1 MDYFYLDAVSWEYS
15 QALYHAAAHLGREAL
30 FILRPA
36 TPYIC
41 IGYHQDAQQEID
53 LDFAHE
59 NHIPVFRREVGGGA
73 VYLDGQQ
80 LFFQLILRRDRPDVP
95 ANIAEFYKKFL
106 QPIIDT
112 FRQFGVP
119 AEYKPVNDIVTNGRK
134 ISGTGA
140 AQIEDMLILVGNFIQ
155 DFDYETMSKCL
166 RVPDEKFRDK
176 VHKTMYEN
184 LTTFLRET
192 GAIPSNAGL
201 AAELARRY
209 EPLLGELIPRQLDQ
223 ELTQKADELLA
234 EMNTPEW
241 LMANDRRRPD
251 AKQVKIAE
259 GVYVIQKMLKTPGGL
274 IRVTAVNQNGKLSDV
289 HISGDF
295 FFFPAGNLVDLE
307 KSLEGIEAENTTIEQ
322 TVIGFYQTYQV
333 ESPGVVPADFAAVL
347 TL

>member
-1 MDYFYLDAVSWEYS
+1 MDYFFLDAVSWEYS

-30 FILRPA
+30 FVLRPA
-36 TPYIC
+36 TPYVC

-53 LDFAHE
+53 LEFTLQ

-80 LFFQLILRRDRPDVP
+80 LFFQLILRRDRPGVP
-95 ANIAEFYKKFL
+95 ANIAEFYQKFL
-106 QPIIDT
+106 QPVIDT

-119 AEYKPVNDIVTNGRK
+119 AEYKPVNDIITNGRK

-140 AQIEDMLILVGNFIQ
+140 AQVEDMLILVGNFIQ
-155 DFDYETMSKCL
+155 DFNYEMMTKCL

-184 LTTFLRET
+184 LTTFIRET
-192 GAIPSNAGL
+192 GSIPLNTDL

-209 EPLLGELIPRQLDQ
+209 TPLLGEMIQKPLDQ

-251 AKQVKIAE
+251 STQVKIAE
-259 GVYVIQKMLKTPGGL
+259 GVYVIQKILKTPGGL
-274 IRVTAVNQNGKLSDV
+274 IRVTAVNQDGKLSDV

-295 FFFPAGNLVDLE
+295 FFFPASNLVDLE
-307 KSLEGIEAENTTIEQ
+307 QTLDGVPAETNAITQSVTA
-322 TVIGFYQTYQV
+322 FYQKHNV
-333 ESPGVVPADFAAVL
+333 ESPGVVPADFASALSV
-347 TL
+347 

>member
-1 MDYFYLDAVSWEYS
+1 MDYYFLDAVTWEYS

-36 TPYIC
+36 TPYVC

-53 LDFAHE
+53 LDFARD
-59 NHIPVFRREVGGGA
+59 NQIPVFRREVGGGA

-80 LFFQLILRRDRPDVP
+80 LFFQLILRHDHPGVP

-112 FRQFGVP
+112 FRAFGVP
-119 AEYKPVNDIVTNGRK
+119 AEYKPVNDIITNGRK

-140 AQIEDMLILVGNFIQ
+140 AQVDDMLILVGNFIQ
-155 DFDYETMSKCL
+155 DFNYEMMTKCL

-192 GAIPSNAGL
+192 GSIPSNADL
-201 AAELARRY
+201 AAELARQY
-209 EPLLGELIPRQLDQ
+209 APLLGEIKPRQLDE
-223 ELTQKADELLA
+223 ELTHKADELLA
-234 EMNTPEW
+234 EMNTSDW
-241 LMANDRRRPD
+241 LLGNDRRRPD
-251 AKQVKIAE
+251 VKQVKIAE

-274 IRVTAVNQNGKLSDV
+274 IRVSAVSQDGKLSDV

-295 FFFPAGNLVDLE
+295 FFFPSADLVELE
-307 KSLEGIEAENTTIEQ
+307 QTLEGVTADMDSIAEAVTTFYEQ
-322 TVIGFYQTYQV
+322 HLV
-333 ESPGVVPADFAAVL
+333 ESPGVVPADFARVL
-347 TL
+347 TI